1 MKLMTDILRWSL
13 AVCTALALAAPAA
26 AQTTSSD
33 DWKISIYPV
42 FAWVPIEIA
51 IDVNVP
57 PVSGGGGS
65 GPEFGGKIVD
75 GRLDGA
81 FFGGLSAAKGRWRI
95 DADGLWAG
103 VGGDR
108 LENPV
113 LRVDVDAIYAHG
125 AVGLEIYPDLYATV
139 GVRRMAMKYEI
150 ELAGR
155 QFERKPGLWDPV
167 LGVAWHRETGNKLDF
182 HVAFEGGGFGVGS
195 DVEIATG
202 ARLDWKLATHFG
214 ITAGYNLLYFK
225 LSHTVGDRTF
235 TAKQTIHGPAVGIG
249 LYF

>member
-1 MKLMTDILRWSL
+1 MNSL
-13 AVCTALALAAPAA
+13 CKWPALALAILVVSALPAA
-26 AQTTSSD
+26 AQTQSGDD
-33 DWKISIYPV
+33 DWKIAIYPV
-42 FAWVPIEIA
+42 LAWVPISIG

-65 GPEFGGKIVD
+65 GPEFGGEIVD
-75 GRLDGA
+75 GRFDGA
-81 FFGGLSAAKGRWRI
+81 FFGGMSAAKGAWRI

-108 LENPV
+108 FDRPI

-125 AVGLEIYPDLYATV
+125 SIGRRIYSDLYATV
-139 GVRRMAMKYEI
+139 GVRRMALKYDI
-150 ELAGR
+150 ELNGR

-167 LGVAWHRETGNKLDF
+167 IGVAWHRETANKLDF
-182 HVAFEGGGFGVGS
+182 HMMFEGGGFGVGS

-202 ARLDWKLATHFG
+202 ARLDWKPVTHFG

-235 TAKQTIHGPAVGIG
+235 TAKQTMHGPTVGIG

>member
-1 MKLMTDILRWSL
+1 MTNMFRWSL
-13 AVCTALALAAPAA
+13 AVCIALVSAVPAA

-42 FAWVPIEIA
+42 FAWVPIGID

-81 FFGGLSAAKGRWRI
+81 FFGGLSAAKGKWRI

-108 LENPV
+108 LENPT

-125 AVGLEIYPDLYATV
+125 SIGRTIYTDLYATV

-155 QFERKPGLWDPV
+155 QFERKPGLWDP
-167 LGVAWHRETGNKLDF
+167 LIGIGWHHERSESVDL
-182 HVAFEGGGFGVGS
+182 HVTFEGGGFGVGS
-195 DVEIATG
+195 DVDLSSAI
-202 ARLDWKLATHFG
+202 RLDWKPTTHFG
-214 ITAGYNLLYFK
+214 IAAGYTLLYFK

-235 TAKQTIHGPAVGIG
+235 TAKQTLHGPVVGLG

>member
-1 MKLMTDILRWSL
+1 MTSILRWPL
-13 AVCTALALAAPAA
+13 AVCLALASAIPAA
-26 AQTTSSD
+26 AQATTSDD

-42 FAWVPIEIA
+42 FAWVPIGID

-57 PVSGGGGS
+57 PISGGGGS
-65 GPEFGGKIVD
+65 GPEFGGKTVE

-81 FFGGLSAAKGRWRI
+81 FFGGLSAAKGTWRI

-125 AVGLEIYPDLYATV
+125 SIGRKIYTDLYATV
-139 GVRRMAMKYEI
+139 GVRHMAMKYEI

-155 QFERKPGLWDPV
+155 DFERNPGLWDPLV
-167 LGVAWHRETGNKLDF
+167 GIGWHHERSESVDL
-182 HVAFEGGGFGVGS
+182 HVTFEGGGFGVGS
-195 DVEIATG
+195 DVDISASI
-202 ARLDWKLATHFG
+202 RLDWKPTTHFG
-214 ITAGYNLLYFK
+214 IAAGYSLLYFK
-225 LSHTVGDRTF
+225 LGHTVGDRTF
-235 TAKQTIHGPAVGIG
+235 TAKQTLHGPVVGVG

>member
-1 MKLMTDILRWSL
+1 MTDMFRWSL
-13 AVCTALALAAPAA
+13 AVCIALASVVPAA
-26 AQTTSSD
+26 AQTTPSD
-33 DWKISIYPV
+33 DWKIALYPV
-42 FAWVPIEIA
+42 FAWVPIGID

-57 PVSGGGGS
+57 PISGGGGS

-81 FFGGLSAAKGRWRI
+81 FFGGLSAAKGNWRI

-113 LRVDVDAIYAHG
+113 LRVDVDAIYVHG
-125 AVGLEIYPDLYATV
+125 SVGRQIYADLYATV
-139 GVRRMAMKYEI
+139 GVRRMAMNYEI

-155 QFERKPGLWDPV
+155 EFERKPGLWDPLV
-167 LGVAWHRETGNKLDF
+167 GIGWHHERSDSLDL
-182 HVAFEGGGFGVGS
+182 HATFEGGGFGVGS
-195 DVEIATG
+195 DVDISG
-202 ARLDWKLATHFG
+202 AVRLDWKPTAHFG
-214 ITAGYNLLYFK
+214 IAAGYSLLYFK

-235 TAKQTIHGPAVGIG
+235 TAKQTLHGPVVGIG